1 MIKVGIIGATGYA
14 GQSLVY
20 LMHMHSTACVEFITS
35 HNYADMR
42 YLDVYKNYNGFIS
55 DLCIKEDD
63 VKYKIN
69 SVDVIFT
76 ALPHGKTFDI
86 VKLALEND
94 VKVID
99 IGSDYR
105 IKDIS
110 TYEKWYKVKHEAAKY
125 LNEAIYGLPEINRE
139 KIKSSRIVANPG
151 CYPTSC
157 ILALI
162 PALKEDLID
171 KNSIIIDSKSGVSG
185 AGRSANIG
193 TLFCE
198 CTESIKAYG
207 VCEHRHIPEIEQELS
222 NISNA
227 NINVVFTPHL
237 VPMIRGILSVCYCRL
252 KKDIDEEKIY
262 KIYESY
268 YKDEPFVR
276 VVPYIPETRYVKG
289 SNFCD
294 ISLRVDKRTGSLI
307 IISAIDNLIKGA
319 AGQAVQNMNLMFG
332 IDETLGLKFPPMIP

>member
-14 GQSLVY
+14 GQSLFY
-20 LMHMHSTACVEFITS
+20 LLHIHSKACIEFITS
-35 HNYADMR
+35 HNYADMD
-42 YLDVYKNYNGFIS
+42 YSDVYKNYKGFIS
-55 DLCIKEDD
+55 DVCIKEDD

-76 ALPHGKTFDI
+76 ALPHGKSFDI
-86 VKLALEND
+86 VKFALEKN

-99 IGSDYR
+99 IGSDFR
-105 IKDIS
+105 IKDVL
-110 TYEKWYKVKHEAAKY
+110 TYEKWYKVKHEAQKY

-157 ILALI
+157 LLALM

-171 KNSIIIDSKSGVSG
+171 KTSIIIDSKSGVSG
-185 AGRSANIG
+185 AGRAANIG

-198 CTESIKAYG
+198 CSESIKAYG

-222 NISNA
+222 NISGEEI
-227 NINVVFTPHL
+227 NIIFTPHL
-237 VPMIRGILSVCYCRL
+237 VPMIRGILSVCYLRL
-252 KKDIDEEKIY
+252 KKDIDEEMIY
-262 KIYESY
+262 KIYKSY
-268 YKDEPFVR
+268 YSNEPFVR
-276 VVPYIPETRYVKG
+276 VVPYLPETRYVKG
-289 SNFCD
+289 SNICD

-332 IDETLGLKFPPMIP
+332 IDEASGLKFPSMIP